1 MGEASKKNQYLTK
14 IFLVML
20 VFWIALSGF
29 FIPFMLGLGVIS
41 ALLVTYM
48 VYKMDFHKLR
58 DNTIEIDLIKVP
70 VYILWLLKEIIL
82 SNLRVC
88 FIIIN
93 PELKISPSISKI
105 KTDLS
110 NDAFITIFAN
120 SITLTP
126 GTITIDAENKELT
139 VHSLDISFK
148 KAIEDN
154 VVHNKVKS
162 LENKEYSGT

>member
-1 MGEASKKNQYLTK
+1 MGEASKKNQYLIK

-29 FIPFMLGLGVIS
+29 FIPFMLSLGVIS

-88 FIIIN
+88 FIIIK
-93 PELKISPSISKI
+93 PELKI
-105 KTDLS
+105 LS
-110 NDAFITIFAN
+110 LIHI
-120 SITLTP
+120 
-126 GTITIDAENKELT
+126 
-139 VHSLDISFK
+139 
-148 KAIEDN
+148 
-154 VVHNKVKS
+154 
-162 LENKEYSGT
+162 

>member
-1 MGEASKKNQYLTK
+1 
-14 IFLVML
+14 
-20 VFWIALSGF
+20 
-29 FIPFMLGLGVIS
+29 
-41 ALLVTYM
+41 
-48 VYKMDFHKLR
+48 MDFHKLR
-58 DNTIEIDLIKVP
+58 DNTIEIDLVKVP

-88 FIIIN
+88 FIIIK

-154 VVHNKVKS
+154 VVHNKIKS
-162 LENKEYSGT
+162 LENKEYSGK